1 VAKLERTIEID
12 ASPEAVYDVLTDPNC
27 LGEWVTIQ
35 EELVEAPDPPLEKG
49 DCVVQRMKVV
59 GKRFEVS
66 WDVEVA
72 ERPKKVRWSGKG
84 PMGSVARATYELE
97 SNGNGGTR
105 FSYTNEYDVP
115 GGPIGK
121 VAGRA
126 LVQASGGEADA
137 TLKRLKK
144 FVEKKQN
151 GSGG

>member
-1 VAKLERTIEID
+1 MAKLERTIDID
-12 ASPEAVYDVLTDPNC
+12 ASPEVVYDVLTDPNC

-59 GKRFEVS
+59 GRRFEVA

-72 ERPKKVRWSGKG
+72 DRPSKVRWSGKG
-84 PMGSVARATYELE
+84 PMGSAARATYELE

-105 FSYTNEYDVP
+105 FSYTNEYDLP

-121 VAGRA
+121 LAGRA
-126 LVQASGGEADA
+126 LTSTSGREADA
-137 TLKRLKK
+137 TLKRLKD
-144 FVEKKQN
+144 FVERREA
-151 GSGG
+151 SG

>member
-1 VAKLERTIEID
+1 MAKLERTIEID
-12 ASPEAVYDVLTDPNC
+12 VSPEVVYDVLTDPKC

-35 EELVEAPDPPLEKG
+35 EQLVEAPDPPLEVG

-59 GKRFEVS
+59 GRRFEVS

-72 ERPKKVRWSGKG
+72 DRPNQVRWSGNG
-84 PMGSVARATYELE
+84 PMGSVARATYDLE

-126 LVQASGGEADA
+126 LTSVSGKEADA
-137 TLKRLKK
+137 TLKRLKEFIERK
-144 FVEKKQN
+144 H
-151 GSGG
+151 GSAG

>member
-1 VAKLERTIEID
+1 MARLERTIEID
-12 ASPEAVYDVLTDPNC
+12 APPEQVYDVLTDPKC

-35 EELVEAPDPPLEKG
+35 EELVSAPDAPLEEG

-72 ERPKKVRWSGKG
+72 DRPNMVRWSGDG
-84 PMGSVARATYELE
+84 PMGSKARATYEL
-97 SNGNGGTR
+97 SANGNGGTT
-105 FSYTNEYDVP
+105 FSYLNEYDVP

-126 LVQASGGEADA
+126 LVSASGKEADE
-137 TLKRLKK
+137 TLERLKQFIERK
-144 FVEKKQN
+144 H
-151 GSGG
+151 G

>member
-1 VAKLERTIEID
+1 MAKLERTIEID
-12 ASPEAVYDVLTDPNC
+12 APPEAVYDVLTDPKC

-35 EELVEAPDPPLEKG
+35 EELVDAPEPPLEEG
-49 DCVVQRMKVV
+49 DCIVQRMKVV

-72 ERPKKVRWSGKG
+72 DRPAKVRWSGNG

-115 GGPIGK
+115 GGPVGK

-126 LVQASGGEADA
+126 LVSASGGEADA
-137 TLKRLKK
+137 TLKRLKE
-144 FVEKKQN
+144 FVEGRQD

>member
-1 VAKLERTIEID
+1 MAKLERTIEID
-12 ASPEAVYDVLTDPNC
+12 ASPEDVYDVLTDPNC

-35 EELVEAPDPPLEKG
+35 EALVEAPDPPLTEG

-72 ERPKKVRWSGKG
+72 DRPNQVRWAGNG
-84 PMGSVARATYELE
+84 PMGSVARATYKLE

-115 GGPIGK
+115 GGPVGK

-126 LVQASGGEADA
+126 LVSASGGEADA
-137 TLKRLKK
+137 TLKRLKE
-144 FVEKKQN
+144 FVERKHPD
-151 GSGG
+151 G